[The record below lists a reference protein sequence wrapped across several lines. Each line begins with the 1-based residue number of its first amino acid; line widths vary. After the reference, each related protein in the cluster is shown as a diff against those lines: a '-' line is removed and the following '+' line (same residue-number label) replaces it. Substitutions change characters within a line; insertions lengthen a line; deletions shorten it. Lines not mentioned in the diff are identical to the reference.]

1 MIDILKEHW
10 LLFLIGQYPHGPL
23 GGLAMTLFM
32 ATMGLA
38 LSFPIAVG
46 LALARIGPNRALRAP
61 AAAIIHTVRGL
72 PLIMFVFWV
81 YFVSPAVIGRPIGG
95 VATLIMAL
103 VIYEASYLAEIIRA
117 GIEGL
122 PHGQTEA
129 AKSLGL
135 GYWPRTFRVILPQA
149 LHNMLPSMVS
159 QFVSTIKETSL
170 GYVISANEMTFAASQ
185 VNNLLMTQPF
195 EVYGILALTY
205 FALCFTLTSAARY
218 LERRIARERT
228 GAETGP
234 VIVPA
239 GVSAP

>member
-1 MIDILKEHW
+1 MIDILKDHW

-32 ATMGLA
+32 ATVGLA

-46 LALARIGPNRALRAP
+46 LALARISSYRALRGP

-72 PLIMFVFWV
+72 PLIMFIFWV
-81 YFVSPAVIGRPIGG
+81 YFVSPLVIGRSIGG
-95 VATLIMAL
+95 VTTLIVAL
-103 VIYEASYLAEIIRA
+103 VLYEASYLAEIIRA

-170 GYVISANEMTFAASQ
+170 GYVIRANEMTFAASQ

-205 FALCFTLTSAARY
+205 FVLCFTLTSAARY
-218 LERRIARERT
+218 LEHRIARERT
-228 GAETGP
+228 GAGVGP
-234 VIVPA
+234 VVVEPA
-239 GVSAP
+239 